1 MAILWGGLFHWFRNL
16 LGTSFY
22 NEEGSFVP
30 KDFHPQIQILLDAMA
45 ELNLPAIQ
53 NLSVGKAHVM
63 FEDFSSKHR
72 ESYSSP

>member
-1 MAILWGGLFHWFRNL
+1 MAILWDGLFDWFRNL

-30 KDFHPQIQILLDAMA
+30 KDVHPQIQILLDAMA

-53 NLSVGKAHVM
+53 NLSVGQALETYQDCHQLL
-63 FEDFSSKHR
+63 F
-72 ESYSSP
+72 